1 LINSRI
7 WALGGIDMSTV
18 VQLQEKA
25 AKYFQERPFN
35 FPEGRPYNCCE
46 SVLLALTEYLGVK
59 SDLMPKIATGVG
71 AGFSLNGF
79 TCGSISGA
87 AMAIGIKYGRKSSEE
102 NPQATWSRVNKF
114 IEAFKERWGAVTCRE
129 LTRLDVKTPEGM
141 KEYLKSVHDYA
152 CTERVKFAVKKAI
165 ELLE

>member
-1 LINSRI
+1 MPS
-7 WALGGIDMSTV
+7 V
-18 VQLQEKA
+18 EELQEKA
-25 AKYFQERPFN
+25 AKCFQERPSN

-59 SDLMPKIATGVG
+59 SELIPKIATGIG
-71 AGFSLNGF
+71 AGFSLNGL

-87 AMAIGIKYGRKSSEE
+87 AIAISITHGRKTNNE
-102 NPQATWSRVNKF
+102 NPQKTWSKVDAF
-114 IEAFKERWGAVTCRE
+114 IQAFKQRWGAVTCRE
-129 LTRLDVKTPEGM
+129 LTGLDIKTSEGF
-141 KEYLKSVHDYA
+141 KEYYKSVHDYA